1 MGIIKNAIPFGSGF
15 NIGAAAPI
23 DARMRVETVNDL
35 TTCWTGDLPAFPGMS
50 VVVMSEAKT
59 YVLKTTGKDAYG
71 KPTCDPTK
79 ADNWVE
85 VGSGAGSL
93 AIDSFT
99 IDAET
104 GAIKEATDKNVGQII
119 YVKIKTEDYP
129 AGPYIVTGQNSVASL
144 TTIPAGD
151 EDLGTAVST
160 LQGDVGTAKQD
171 IGTLK
176 DDVITLN
183 NKFNSYYTQTEAN
196 NTFVDETEF
205 DTYTS
210 AHDTVHKTLNTTIGN
225 LDEAV
230 QAVRTELG
238 TTTDTLNSKI
248 NEKAAQS
255 ELNEL
260 VETVGEKAAQSEL
273 NELVETVS
281 ELDQT
286 LTGKIDG
293 NTREINTLKDSVSSI
308 TVTGANNV
316 YTFVDGTGKTT
327 EISIPTDLVVTSGS
341 VKTHKEGD
349 DAPYENVKVG
359 DLYIEL
365 LLNATNQPPIYIPA
379 NALVDDYTSANDY
392 INIVGRTITFNDS
405 KLGKYAEKDVVSK
418 DISNAITGLDLD
430 NKLSETITSAV
441 TTAGSEADAKI
452 ATALSSYTNTEGLNT
467 KLEGYVTTGSFGEY
481 KDSIES
487 EFSNVSGQIGS
498 LDALVN
504 GTGESNLTSVYTTIA
519 SLKAAVGTQP
529 TDSADVFTTLS
540 TLSTSV
546 AQNATDI
553 GLLNDSAVKTITV
566 LGKKYD
572 GNDVELDVAQSIT
585 NENKGTHLVNGTAVV
600 DYVSSVQSTIYTDLN
615 KKASISIVE
624 TMPATL
630 ESNIIY
636 IDTANRNSPKVK
648 VGDNTVILGES
659 LYAPIDGYAS
669 VKEIITGEN
678 TVEYTYSG
686 GLMSADSMEKLHN
699 IGSIEI
705 DTINKLIAGQI

>member
-59 YVLKTTGKDAYG
+59 YVLKTTGKDSFG

-93 AIDSFT
+93 AVNTFT

-104 GAIKEATDKNVGQII
+104 GVIKEATDKNVGQII
-119 YVKIKTEDYP
+119 YVKTETEGYP
-129 AGPYIVTGQNSVASL
+129 AGPYIVTGQNTVAYL
-144 TTIPAGD
+144 TTIPAGT
-151 EDLGTAVST
+151 EDLGTLVTT
-160 LQGDVGTAKQD
+160 LQADVKTAQTN
-171 IGTLK
+171 IGTLQ
-176 DDVITLN
+176 DSVGTLTT
-183 NKFNSYYTQTEAN
+183 KFGDYFTKTEAGN
-196 NTFVDETEF
+196 AFVEESEYNA
-205 DTYTS
+205 YTS
-210 AHDTVHKTLNTTIGN
+210 AHNTVHSTLNTNINSLG
-225 LDEAV
+225 EAV
-230 QAVRTELG
+230 QAVQTDLG
-238 TTTDTLNSKI
+238 KTADTLTKEI
-248 NEKAAQS
+248 NKKAAQS
-255 ELNEL
+255 ALDEL
-260 VETVGEKAAQSEL
+260 VTTVGEKAAQSKL
-273 NELVETVS
+273 DELVETVDG
-281 ELDQT
+281 LNQT
-286 LTGKIDG
+286 LTGKISG
-293 NTREINTLKDSVSSI
+293 NTTEINALKDSVSSI

-327 EISIPTDLVVTSGS
+327 KISIPTDLVVTSGS
-341 VKTHKEGD
+341 VKIHKEGD
-349 DAPYENVKVG
+349 DAPYENIKVG

-405 KLGKYAEKDVVSK
+405 KLGKYAEKDTVAG
-418 DISNAITGLDLD
+418 DISKAILGLDLD
-430 NKLSETITSAV
+430 NRLEATITSAV

-452 ATALSSYTNTEGLNT
+452 ATALSSYTNTEGLNN

-487 EFSNVSGQIGS
+487 ELSNVSGQIES

-540 TLSTSV
+540 TLSASV

-636 IDTANRNSPKVK
+636 IDTADRNSPKVK